1 MSGLTQFHRHFKIYM
16 FSSALFIFLFFISVV
31 TSKNVPEQFVKI
43 EHIEVGFLFD
53 AIS

>member
-16 FSSALFIFLFFISVV
+16 CSSALFIFLFFISVV